1 MRGLKKGD
9 IMKFQKEEKK
19 RKPEISAEMMSL
31 AKKEILS
38 RRNWLAS
45 ASKQGL
51 TVHSRKKFFL
61 IPEKD
66 TVKFLEHP
74 VELFLSQYELSF
86 YGIIKAIHK
95 LNEDLFEVCV
105 GFEESAPLYYRECVA
120 DLLS

>member
-1 MRGLKKGD
+1 MGELKKGD
-9 IMKFQKEEKK
+9 IMKLQKEGRK
-19 RKPEISAEMMSL
+19 RAPEISAEIMSL

-38 RRNWLAS
+38 RRNRLAG

-51 TVHSRKKFFL
+51 TVHSKKKFFL

-66 TVKFLEHP
+66 TVKFLNHP

-86 YGIIKAIHK
+86 YGIIKTIRK
-95 LNEDLFEVCV
+95 LNENLFEVRV